1 MRRGEVWS
9 ATRAGHDRL
18 VVIVGHDALTDA
30 RDGVLVVPIS
40 DVRAATLLEPA
51 LAYAEE
57 GGPVGVAMTPR
68 VGEVGKSYL
77 TGLRGRL
84 APESVESLDIAL
96 RAVLDL

>member
-1 MRRGEVWS
+1 VRRGEVWT

-18 VVIVGHDALTDA
+18 VVIVGHDALTEA

-40 DVRAATLLEPA
+40 DVRAATLIEPA
-51 LAYAEE
+51 LTYAD

-68 VGEVGKSYL
+68 VGEIAKSYL
-77 TGLRGRL
+77 TGVRGSL
-84 APESVESLDIAL
+84 ARESVENLDIAL